1 VDRKE
6 MRDFMN
12 YVNDSNS
19 GKLYEV
25 LTNVVNLNLDKK
37 QMKFIL
43 ELMETNTKE
52 CFFRVMEK
60 MK

>member
-1 VDRKE
+1 